1 MNEESA
7 LKAIVCETFDHP
19 SQLTVQEVEAPSLSE
34 HDVLLDVA
42 ATGLGYVDALMVSGL
57 YQIKPNLPFI
67 PGNEIAGTVIQIGS
81 AVKSLSPGDRVLAM
95 LSRGG
100 LAEQVAV
107 PETACLPIPQQLSFQ
122 AAASFL
128 VNYCTAHHGLIHC
141 GALAE
146 GETILILG
154 ASGGVGM
161 AAIDLAKNLGSRVI
175 AAVSSQ
181 EKLSAALSVG
191 ADIGILYSE
200 DSWRDDLKA
209 ALSGA
214 PLNVVYDPVG
224 GDYADPAL
232 RSLAPGGRY
241 LVVGFAS
248 GTIPQFAAN
257 LALLKQIS
265 IIGVN
270 WGAHIAIHPQVS
282 QRVTQDL
289 LTRISEDRLRPEAG
303 QCFTLSEAGVAMTQM
318 LDRKAIGKVVI
329 TQE

>member
-1 MNEESA
+1 M
-7 LKAIVCETFDHP
+7 KAIVCETFDHP
-19 SQLTVQEVEAPSLSE
+19 KQLMVQEVAAPNLGE
-34 HDVLLDVA
+34 NDVLIDIA

-67 PGNEIAGTVIQIGS
+67 PGSEIAGTVVGTGS
-81 AVKSLSPGDRVLAM
+81 AVKSLKPGDRVLAM
-95 LSRGG
+95 PSRGG

-107 PETACLPIPQQLSFQ
+107 PEAACFEIPQQLSFE
-122 AAASFL
+122 AAAAFL
-128 VNYCTAHHGLIHC
+128 VNYCTAYHGLIHC

-146 GETILILG
+146 SETVLILG
-154 ASGGVGM
+154 ASGGVGV
-161 AAIDLAKNLGSRVI
+161 AAIDLAKSLGSRVI

-181 EKLSAALSVG
+181 EKLGAALRAG
-191 ADIGILYSE
+191 ADTGILYSE
-200 DSWRDDLKA
+200 PSWRDDLKA
-209 ALSGA
+209 ALNGA
-214 PLNVVYDPVG
+214 PLDVVYDPVG

-248 GTIPQFAAN
+248 GAIPQFAAN

-270 WGAHIAIHPQVS
+270 WGAHVAINPQIS
-282 QRVTQDL
+282 QKVTQDL
-289 LTRISEDRLRPEAG
+289 LTRISDHRLRPEAG
-303 QCFTLSEAGVAMTQM
+303 QCFTLSQTGAAMTQM